1 MKIIDISTDYE
12 RPYFCCL
19 EEWSDDMKDAG
30 NRKQQWYAYMKD
42 KGLRV
47 KLAIDDNNTP
57 CGMIQYVP
65 IEHSMFEG
73 GNLYVILCIWVHG
86 HKKGQGNQ
94 QHKGIGT
101 ELLRAAEQD
110 CFQLGTDGLVA
121 WGLIIPVFMRASWFR
136 RKGYKVADK
145 KGMMRLLWKPFKE
158 NANPPAFM
166 KRIKAPSKTGAK
178 VSIDI
183 FCNGWCPVQNMGYER
198 VIRASKEFAQQTVIN
213 EYDTTNI
220 ALVKEW
226 GIFDSL
232 YIDGKE
238 IQLGPPPSYVKLK
251 NKVKR
256 AVKKKNLL

>member
-1 MKIIDISTDYE
+1 MKE
-12 RPYFCCL
+12 
-19 EEWSDDMKDAG
+19 AG
-30 NRKQQWYAYMKD
+30 DHKQQWYEHMKD

-47 KLAIDDNNTP
+47 KLAIDDNNLP

-73 GNLYVILCIWVHG
+73 ENLYVILCIWVHG

-94 QHKGIGT
+94 QHKGIGS
-101 ELLRAAEQD
+101 ELLKAAEQD
-110 CFQLGTDGLVA
+110 CRQLGTNGMTA
-121 WGLIIPVFMRASWFR
+121 WGLIIPVFMRASWFK

-145 KGMMRLLWKPFKE
+145 RGMMRLLWKPLKDE
-158 NANPPAFM
+158 ALAPRFM
-166 KRIKAPSKTGAK
+166 NRIKTPAKAEDK

-198 VIRASKEFAQQTVIN
+198 VKRAAQEFPQQTVIN
-213 EYDTTNI
+213 EYFTTNRNI
-220 ALVKEW
+220 VKEW

-238 IQLGPPPSYVKLK
+238 IQLGPPPSYLK
-251 NKVKR
+251 IKKKVKR